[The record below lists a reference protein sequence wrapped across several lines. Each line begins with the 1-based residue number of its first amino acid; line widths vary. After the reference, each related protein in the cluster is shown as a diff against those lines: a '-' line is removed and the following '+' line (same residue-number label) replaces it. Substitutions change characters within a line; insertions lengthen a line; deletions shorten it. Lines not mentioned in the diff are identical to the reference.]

1 MCARGPNH
9 NTPQVGVSEVL
20 GWHARV
26 YKSVY
31 GKGQGDRMGKKRRAC
46 THGHAATGLGSVCA
60 VPK

>member
-9 NTPQVGVSEVL
+9 TSGGSKRSSGL
-20 GWHARV
+20 ARKGV